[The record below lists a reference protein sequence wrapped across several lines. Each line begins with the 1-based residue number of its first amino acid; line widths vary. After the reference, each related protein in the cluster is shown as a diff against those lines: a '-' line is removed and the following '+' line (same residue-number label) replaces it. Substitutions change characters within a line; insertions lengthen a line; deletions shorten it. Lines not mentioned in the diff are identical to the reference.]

1 MPSIE
6 INLNNGDMKD
16 LLNDVSNMET
26 ATLETFLK
34 EVAHLLVQRK
44 VKSISKRETQLLL
57 QINKPLLSSKSLL
70 QYDILNQKLK
80 EETISKE
87 EHTKLLRL
95 IKNREKKGVKR
106 LAALI
111 ELSQLKKIAPKVLMK
126 QMGLSTLS
134 YV

>member
-1 MPSIE
+1 
-6 INLNNGDMKD
+6 MKD

-44 VKSISKRETQLLL
+44 VKSISERETQLLL
-57 QINKPLLSSKSLL
+57 QINKPLLTSKSLL

-95 IKNREKKGVKR
+95 IKKREKKGVER

-111 ELSQLKKIAPKVLMK
+111 ELSQLKKIAPKALMK

-134 YV
+134 YA

>member
-6 INLNNGDMKD
+6 INSNNGGMKVI
-16 LLNDVSNMET
+16 LNDVSNMET
-26 ATLETFLK
+26 STLETFLK

-70 QYDILNQKLK
+70 LYDLLNQKLK

-95 IKNREKKGVKR
+95 IKKREKKGVER

-111 ELSQLKKIAPKVLMK
+111 ELSQLKKIAPKELMK

-134 YV
+134 YA